1 MCGIVG
7 KYYFNLYQY
16 DASDLPGMMKIIS
29 HRGPDSS
36 GTFTDGVVAIGFQ
49 RLSIIDIN
57 TGNQPL
63 YNETG
68 KIVLVANGEIYN
80 FKELRATL
88 QASGH
93 IFRTKTDCE
102 VILHLYEEY
111 GKNFVEKLNGM
122 FAFCLYD
129 SEKNIMI
136 MARDRMGIKPLYIY
150 QNNDVLIFAS
160 EIKGILAAHG
170 ISVQPEANV
179 LDEYLCFG
187 CLCNGRTFFSKV
199 VSLEPGCLMEVTKR
213 GVRSQRYWMPE
224 FVESNLNEDQYLE
237 KIELSVN
244 NSVQRQMMSDV
255 PLGSLLSG
263 GVDSSWVSVV
273 ANKLAPGIK
282 TFTVGFPDPV
292 HNEIP
297 YARFTARSF
306 GFDHHDFVS
315 DNREYA
321 DTLEQTI
328 WHHDEPLT
336 FASSVQNRLVCR
348 YAREFVKVVLTG
360 EGADE
365 LFGGYPRQ
373 YLSKLQNR
381 FLLLGGSSQRLI
393 LLALKLFS
401 VRKIKTL
408 KRFLAFSPYELV
420 LWNAAFSEREK
431 VAWLFDKDEPDISIR
446 IEQLNKFWNKKLNTI
461 DNLLL
466 FDQQTYLRS
475 ILNMKDK
482 MSMSESME
490 LRVPTL
496 DNEMISIAYEIP
508 GEIKLRKLQTKYLF
522 KKAAVRHIPRR
533 IVYKKKI
540 GFSIPFDKWLRDKNG
555 VGRFL
560 DMLIDLS
567 DKIEGINKFKLE
579 KLIHEHTIGVQNHQN
594 VLGHLIFYI
603 IWRQQYIE
611 NRFLSL
617 HSIK

>member
-1 MCGIVG
+1 MCGIAG
-7 KYYFNLYQY
+7 KYYFNTRCY
-16 DASDLPGMMKIIS
+16 DASDLSQMMKIIS

-36 GTFTDGVVAIGFQ
+36 GAFTDGVVAIGFQ
-49 RLSIIDIN
+49 RLSIIDVK
-57 TGNQPL
+57 TGDQPL

-88 QASGH
+88 QSSGH

-111 GKNFVEKLNGM
+111 GKSFVEKLNGM

-129 SEKNIMI
+129 SEKNILI
-136 MARDRMGIKPLYIY
+136 MARDRMGIKPLYFY
-150 QNNDVLIFAS
+150 QNDNVLIFAS
-160 EIKGILAAHG
+160 EIKGILAARG
-170 ISVQPEANV
+170 MSVKPEANV

-187 CLCNGRTFFSKV
+187 SLCNGRTFFSKV
-199 VSLEPGCLMEVTKR
+199 VSLDPGYLMEVTKR
-213 GVRSQRYWMPE
+213 GVCSQRYWVPE
-224 FVESNLNEDQYLE
+224 FVESTLSEPQY
-237 KIELSVN
+237 IERIESSVN
-244 NSVQRQMMSDV
+244 NSVKRQMMSDV

-263 GVDSSWVSVV
+263 GVDSSWVSVI

-297 YARFTARSF
+297 SARFTARSF
-306 GFDHHDFVS
+306 GFNHHDFIS
-315 DNREYA
+315 DNKEYA

-348 YAREFVKVVLTG
+348 YARDFVKVVLTG
-360 EGADE
+360 EGADD

-373 YLSKLQNR
+373 YLSKLQNK
-381 FLLLGGSSQRLI
+381 FLRLDDTNQRLI
-393 LLALKLFS
+393 LMALKFLP

-408 KRFLAFSPYELV
+408 RRFLVLSPYELV
-420 LWNAAFSEREK
+420 LWNAALSEKEK
-431 VAWLFDKDEPDISIR
+431 IAWLFDKDEPDISIR
-446 IEQLNKFWNKKLNTI
+446 IEQLNKVWNKNLDTI

-482 MSMSESME
+482 MSMAESME

-496 DNEMISIAYEIP
+496 DNEMISIAHEIP
-508 GEIKLRKLQTKYLF
+508 GDIKLRKLQTKYLF
-522 KKAAVRHIPRR
+522 KKAAVRHIPRK

-540 GFSIPFDKWLRDKNG
+540 GFTIPVDKWLRDKNG

-560 DMLIDLS
+560 DMLIDSS
-567 DKIEGINKFKLE
+567 DKIEGINKSKLE
-579 KLIHEHTIGVQNHQN
+579 KVISEHTTGVKNHQN
-594 VLGHLIFYI
+594 VLCHLIFYV
-603 IWRQQYIE
+603 IWRQQYIDAKP
-611 NRFLSL
+611 LS
-617 HSIK
+617 SN

>member
-7 KYYFNLYQY
+7 KYYFNSNQY

-36 GTFTDGVVAIGFQ
+36 GTFKDGIVALGFQ
-49 RLSIIDIN
+49 RLSIIDVAS
-57 TGNQPL
+57 GDQPL

-68 KIVLVANGEIYN
+68 NIVLVANGEIYN

-88 QASGH
+88 QSSGH

-102 VILHLYEEY
+102 VIIHLYEEY
-111 GKNFVEKLNGM
+111 GNSFVEKLNGM

-129 SEKNIMI
+129 SVKKTLL
-136 MARDRMGIKPLYIY
+136 MARDRMGIKPLYY
-150 QNNDVLIFAS
+150 YRNKDVLIFAS

-170 ISVQPEANV
+170 ISAEPEANV

-187 CLCNGRTFFSKV
+187 SLCSGRTFFSNII
-199 VSLEPGCLMEVTKR
+199 SLDPGCLMKITNREVR
-213 GVRSQRYWMPE
+213 AERYWMPE
-224 FVESNLNEDQYLE
+224 MVENNLSENQFID

-244 NSVQRQMMSDV
+244 NSVRRQMISDV

-263 GVDSSWVSVV
+263 GVDSSWVSII

-282 TFTVGFPDPV
+282 TFTIGFSDPL

-297 YARFTARSF
+297 YARLTARSF
-306 GFDHHDFVS
+306 GFDHHDFIS
-315 DNREYA
+315 GNQEYA
-321 DTLEQTI
+321 DFLEQTI

-373 YLSKLQNR
+373 YLSKLQKQ
-381 FLLLGGSSQRLI
+381 FLLLGNVNRSFI
-393 LLALKLFS
+393 LLALQFFQ

-408 KRFLAFSPYELV
+408 RKFLSLSPYELV
-420 LWNAAFSEREK
+420 LWNSAMTEK
-431 VAWLFDKDEPDISIR
+431 EKMVWLFDKNEPDISSR
-446 IEQLNKFWNKKLNTI
+446 IEQLSKVWNKNIDTI

-475 ILNMKDK
+475 ILNLKDK
-482 MSMSESME
+482 MSMAESME

-496 DNEMISIAYEIP
+496 DNEMISMAHEIP
-508 GEIKLRKLQTKYLF
+508 GDVKLRRLRTKYLF
-522 KKAAVRHIPRR
+522 KKAAVRHIPKK

-540 GFSIPFDKWLRDKNG
+540 GFTIPIDKWLRDNAG
-555 VGRFL
+555 AGRYL
-560 DMLIDLS
+560 DQLIDS
-567 DKIEGINKFKLE
+567 SNKIEGINRSRLE
-579 KLIHEHTIGVQNHQN
+579 KIICEHKSGKQNHQN
-594 VLGHLIFYI
+594 ILCHLIFYV
-603 IWRQQYIE
+603 IWRQQFIDGKP
-611 NRFLSL
+611 LPAQ
-617 HSIK
+617 

>member
-7 KYYFNLYQY
+7 KYYFNLHQY

-36 GTFTDGVVAIGFQ
+36 GTFTDGIVAIGFQ
-49 RLSIIDIN
+49 RLSIIDVT
-57 TGNQPL
+57 TGDQPL

-80 FKELRATL
+80 FKELWATL
-88 QASGH
+88 QSMGH
-93 IFRTKTDCE
+93 VFRTKTDCE
-102 VILHLYEEY
+102 VIIHLYEEY
-111 GKNFVEKLNGM
+111 GNSFVEKLNGM

-129 SEKNIMI
+129 SETQLLII
-136 MARDRMGIKPLYIY
+136 ARDRMGIKPLYY
-150 QNNDVLIFAS
+150 CQTEDVLIFAS
-160 EIKGILAAHG
+160 EIKGILAANR
-170 ISVQPEANV
+170 ISAVSEANV

-187 CLCNGRTFFSKV
+187 SLCKGRTFFSKI
-199 VSLEPGCLMEVTKR
+199 VSLEPGCLVEVTNR
-213 GVRSQRYWMPE
+213 GIHSQRYWMPE
-224 FVESNLNEDQYLE
+224 IAESALSEAQYIE
-237 KIELSVN
+237 KIESSVN
-244 NSVQRQMMSDV
+244 NSVRRQMMSDV

-263 GVDSSWVSVV
+263 GVDSSWVSVI

-282 TFTVGFPDPV
+282 TFTVGFPDPA

-297 YARFTARSF
+297 YARFTARSY

-315 DNREYA
+315 DNKEYA
-321 DTLEQTI
+321 DSLEHTI

-348 YAREFVKVVLTG
+348 YARDFVKVVLTG

-373 YLSKLQNR
+373 YLSKLQNQ
-381 FLLLGGSSQRLI
+381 FLLLGNVNQKLI
-393 LLALKLFS
+393 LLALKFMP

-408 KRFLAFSPYELV
+408 RRFMGLSPYELV
-420 LWNAAFSEREK
+420 LWNAVQTEREK
-431 VAWLFDKDEPDISIR
+431 IAWLFDKDEPDISNR
-446 IEQLNKFWNKKLNTI
+446 VEQLNKVWNKNLDTI

-482 MSMSESME
+482 MSMAESME

-496 DNEMISIAYEIP
+496 DNEMISMAHEIP
-508 GEIKLRKLQTKYLF
+508 GDIKLRQLQTKYLF
-522 KKAAVRHIPRR
+522 KKAAARHIPKK

-540 GFSIPFDKWLRDKNG
+540 GFTIPVDKWLRDKAG
-555 VGRFL
+555 AGRYL
-560 DMLIDLS
+560 DQLIDLA
-567 DKIEGINKFKLE
+567 DKIEGINKSKLE
-579 KLIHEHTIGVQNHQN
+579 KVICEHKSGTQNHQN
-594 VLGHLIFYI
+594 ILGHLIYYV
-603 IWRQQYIE
+603 IWRQQYIDTKP
-611 NRFLSL
+611 LSVN
-617 HSIK
+617 

>member
-7 KYYFNLYQY
+7 KYYFNINQY
-16 DASDLPGMMKIIS
+16 DSSDLSRMMKVIS

-36 GTFTDGVVAIGFQ
+36 GTFTDDVMAIGFQ
-49 RLSIIDIN
+49 RLSIIDVA
-57 TGNQPL
+57 TGDQPL

-80 FKELRATL
+80 FRELREAL
-88 QASGH
+88 QSSGH
-93 IFRTKTDCE
+93 VFRTKTDCE

-111 GKNFVEKLNGM
+111 GHGFVEKLNGM

-129 SEKNIMI
+129 SVKKILL
-136 MARDRMGIKPLYIY
+136 MARDRMGIKPLYFY
-150 QNNDVLIFAS
+150 QNDDVLIFSS
-160 EIKGILAAHG
+160 EIKGILASRRM
-170 ISVQPEANV
+170 SVKPEANV

-187 CLCNGRTFFSKV
+187 SLCNGRTFFSKI
-199 VSLEPGCLMEVTKR
+199 VSLEPGCLVEVTNR
-213 GVRSQRYWMPE
+213 GIHSQRYWIPE
-224 FVESNLNEDQYLE
+224 IVESTLSEAQYIE
-237 KIELSVN
+237 KIESSVN

-282 TFTVGFPDPV
+282 TFTIGFPDPE

-297 YARFTARSF
+297 YARFTARSY

-315 DNREYA
+315 DNKEYA
-321 DTLEQTI
+321 DSLEQTI

-336 FASSVQNRLVCR
+336 FPSSVQNRLVCR

-373 YLSKLQNR
+373 YLSKLQNQ
-381 FLLLGGSSQRLI
+381 FLLLGGVNQRVI
-393 LLALKLFS
+393 LMALKYLPF
-401 VRKIKTL
+401 RKIKTL
-408 KRFLAFSPYELV
+408 RRYLALLPYELV
-420 LWNAAFSEREK
+420 LWNAAFTEKEK
-431 VAWLFDKDEPDISIR
+431 VAWLFDKDEPDIAIR
-446 IEQLNKFWNKKLNTI
+446 IEQLNKVWNKNLDTI

-482 MSMSESME
+482 MSMAESME

-496 DNEMISIAYEIP
+496 DNEMISMAHEIP
-508 GEIKLRKLQTKYLF
+508 GDVKLRRLQTKYLF
-522 KKAAVRHIPRR
+522 KKAAVRHIPRK

-540 GFSIPFDKWLRDKNG
+540 GFTIPVDKWLRDKNG
-555 VGRFL
+555 VGSFL
-560 DMLIDLS
+560 DMLIDSS
-567 DKIEGINKFKLE
+567 DKIEGINKSKLE
-579 KLIHEHTIGVQNHQN
+579 KVICEHKSGTQNHQN
-594 VLGHLIFYI
+594 ILGHLIYYV
-603 IWRQQYIE
+603 IWRQQYIDTKP
-611 NRFLSL
+611 LSVN
-617 HSIK
+617 

>member
-7 KYYFNLYQY
+7 KYYFNLHQY
-16 DASDLPGMMKIIS
+16 DVSDLPGMMKIIS

-36 GTFTDGVVAIGFQ
+36 GTFTDSIVAIGFQ
-49 RLSIIDIN
+49 RLSIIDV
-57 TGNQPL
+57 TSGDQPL

-80 FKELRATL
+80 FRELRATL
-88 QASGH
+88 QSSGH

-111 GKNFVEKLNGM
+111 GNSFVEKLNGM

-129 SEKNIMI
+129 VEKHILI
-136 MARDRMGIKPLYIY
+136 MARDRMGIKPLYFY
-150 QNNDVLIFAS
+150 QNDDVLIFAS
-160 EIKGILAAHG
+160 EIKGILAARG

-187 CLCNGRTFFSKV
+187 SLCNGRTFFSKIA
-199 VSLEPGCLMEVTKR
+199 SLEPGCLMEVTKR
-213 GVRSQRYWMPE
+213 GVRFQKYWLPE
-224 FVESNLNEDQYLE
+224 FIESNLNEDQYLE
-237 KIELSVN
+237 KIESSVT
-244 NSVQRQMMSDV
+244 NSVKRQMMSDV

-306 GFDHHDFVS
+306 GFNHRDFVS
-315 DNREYA
+315 DNKDYS
-321 DTLEQTI
+321 DLLEQTI

-373 YLSKLQNR
+373 YLSKLQNQ
-381 FLLLGGSSQRLI
+381 FLLLGDVNQRI
-393 LLALKLFS
+393 IFLALKLFP

-408 KRFLAFSPYELV
+408 RRFLALSPYELV
-420 LWNAAFSEREK
+420 LWNAAFSEKEK
-431 VAWLFDKDEPDISIR
+431 IAWLFDKDEPDISTR
-446 IEQLNKFWNKKLNTI
+446 MEQLNKVWNKDLNTI

-482 MSMSESME
+482 MSMAESME

-496 DNEMISIAYEIP
+496 DNEMIAMSFEIP
-508 GEIKLRKLQTKYLF
+508 GEIKLRQLQTKYLF
-522 KKAAVRHIPRR
+522 KKAAVRHIPKK

-540 GFSIPFDKWLRDKNG
+540 GFSIPADKWLRDKNG

-567 DKIEGINKFKLE
+567 GKIEGINKFKLE
-579 KLIHEHTIGVQNHQN
+579 KIIYEHKTGVKDHQN
-594 VLGHLIFYI
+594 VLGHLIFYV
-603 IWRQQYIE
+603 IWRQKYME
-611 NRFLSL
+611 SRPFSL
-617 HSIK
+617 Q

>member
-7 KYYFNLYQY
+7 KYYFNINQY
-16 DASDLPGMMKIIS
+16 DSSDLSRMMKVIS

-36 GTFTDGVVAIGFQ
+36 GTFTDDVMAIGFQ
-49 RLSIIDIN
+49 RLSIIDVN
-57 TGNQPL
+57 TGDQPL

-88 QASGH
+88 QSMGH
-93 IFRTKTDCE
+93 VFRTKTDCE
-102 VILHLYEEY
+102 VIIHLYEEY
-111 GKNFVEKLNGM
+111 GNSSVKKLNGM

-129 SEKNIMI
+129 SVKKILL
-136 MARDRMGIKPLYIY
+136 MARDRMGIKPLYFY
-150 QNNDVLIFAS
+150 QNDDVLIFSS
-160 EIKGILAAHG
+160 EIKGILASRRM
-170 ISVQPEANV
+170 SVKPEANV

-187 CLCNGRTFFSKV
+187 SLCNGRTFFSKI
-199 VSLEPGCLMEVTKR
+199 VSLEPGCLVEVTNR
-213 GVRSQRYWMPE
+213 GIHSQRYWIPE
-224 FVESNLNEDQYLE
+224 IVESTLSEAQYIE
-237 KIELSVN
+237 KIESSVN

-282 TFTVGFPDPV
+282 TFTIGFPDPA

-297 YARFTARSF
+297 YARFTAGSY

-315 DNREYA
+315 DNKEYA
-321 DTLEQTI
+321 DSLEQTI

-336 FASSVQNRLVCR
+336 FPSSVQNRLVCR

-373 YLSKLQNR
+373 YLSKLQNQ
-381 FLLLGGSSQRLI
+381 FLLLGGVNQRVI
-393 LLALKLFS
+393 LMALKFLPF
-401 VRKIKTL
+401 RKIKTL
-408 KRFLAFSPYELV
+408 RRFLALSPYELV
-420 LWNAAFSEREK
+420 LWNAAFTEKERI
-431 VAWLFDKDEPDISIR
+431 AWLFDKDEPDISIR
-446 IEQLNKFWNKKLNTI
+446 LEQLNKVWNKNLDTI

-482 MSMSESME
+482 MSMAESME

-496 DNEMISIAYEIP
+496 DNEMISMAHEIP
-508 GEIKLRKLQTKYLF
+508 GDVKLRRLQTKYLF
-522 KKAAVRHIPRR
+522 KKAAVRHIPRK

-540 GFSIPFDKWLRDKNG
+540 GFTIPVDKWLRDKNG
-555 VGRFL
+555 VGSFL
-560 DMLIDLS
+560 DMLIDSS
-567 DKIEGINKFKLE
+567 DKIEGINKSKLE
-579 KLIHEHTIGVQNHQN
+579 KVICEHKSGTQNHQN
-594 VLGHLIFYI
+594 ILGHLIYYV
-603 IWRQQYIE
+603 IWRQQYIDTKP
-611 NRFLSL
+611 LSVN
-617 HSIK
+617 